1 MGDGKQMRRAFLAG
15 LLASALIQTA
25 HGDDISA
32 LKGINTI
39 TYHLLSSRHLRES
52 GDDKQDKRC
61 VVDWSRWRT
70 NTEFAVNQSP
80 ELHFIEEADYSRE
93 VNRRYATLPKLDDP
107 AYTEAARKASAY
119 NFMPTLSV
127 IIRTAVID
135 SGCFAEV
142 EANVEMTL
150 HGSQAWANDYPIRNP
165 IIQVWSST
173 TWWKGPQN
181 SFNHEVLPISDQLI
195 EEFVNVW
202 NRAQ

>member
-1 MGDGKQMRRAFLAG
+1 MGDGNQMRRAFLAA
-15 LLASALIQTA
+15 LLASALIQMA

-39 TYHLLSSRHLRES
+39 TYHLLSSRPLRES

-61 VVDWSRWRT
+61 LVDWSRWRT
-70 NTEFAVNQSP
+70 NTEFAVNQSQ

-107 AYTEAARKASAY
+107 AYAEAARKASAY

-135 SGCFAEV
+135 SGCFAVV

-181 SFNHEVLPISDQLI
+181 SFNQEVLPISDQLI